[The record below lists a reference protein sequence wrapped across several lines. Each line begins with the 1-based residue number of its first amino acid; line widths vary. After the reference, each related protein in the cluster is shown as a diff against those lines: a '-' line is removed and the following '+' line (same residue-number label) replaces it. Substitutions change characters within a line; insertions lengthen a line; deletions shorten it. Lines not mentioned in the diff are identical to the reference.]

1 MMRPSRLLAPLL
13 LAVLAAAAWAAPA
26 RALDPQ
32 RVVTDSGIEAWL
44 VEDHANPVISVKF
57 GFRGGAA
64 LDPPEK
70 PGVANLVAGT
80 LDEGAGELTRQAFQ
94 QALAGKAI
102 KLDFGAGRDHFSGS
116 LKTLTEHA
124 GRAFELLGTALTEPR
139 FDAEPVARVT
149 SQMRANLATQSE
161 EPGHIANRA
170 LMRALFPEHPYG
182 RPTDGTP
189 DSLDAIG
196 TSDLHA
202 YTQRVFARDR
212 LVIGVA
218 GDITPAELKPLLEA
232 AFGGLPETT
241 DAPAVP
247 ETDLAAAGET
257 IVVERDIRQAWV
269 AFAQPGVARDDPD
282 YFAARLVNHVLGGG
296 TFTSRLMKSVRVEN
310 GLAYSVYSYLR
321 TLEAAPV
328 LGGGLGTSNDR
339 VARALELT
347 REQWREVAKDG
358 PTQQELADAKTYL
371 TGSFATQLGSTAGI
385 AAVLRAI
392 QREELGIDYVDR
404 RRELIES
411 VTAEEVETM
420 ARELLDAEAL
430 TTVIVG
436 QPEDVEPT
444 RRAPELAL

>member
-1 MMRPSRLLAPLL
+1 VIARR
-13 LAVLAAAAWAAPA
+13 LAAALAVALLAAAPA
-26 RALDPQ
+26 RAVEPE
-32 RVVTDSGIEAWL
+32 RVVTEGGIEAWL
-44 VEDHANPVISVKF
+44 VHDDANPVISLKLA
-57 GFRGGAA
+57 FRGGAA
-64 LDPPEK
+64 LDPPEL
-70 PGVANLVAGT
+70 PGVAQLAADT
-80 LDEGAGELTRQAFQ
+80 LTKGAGELDARAFQ
-94 QALAGKAI
+94 DALAAKAI
-102 KLDFGAGRDHFSGS
+102 ELRFGAGRDSFRGG
-116 LKTLTEHA
+116 LKTLRGHRE
-124 GRAFELLGTALTEPR
+124 RAFELLGTALTRPR
-139 FDAEPVARVT
+139 FDDKSVARAKE
-149 SQMRANLATQSE
+149 QQRAAIATRREDPARLAYETLYRT
-161 EPGHIANRA
+161 I
-170 LMRALFPEHPYG
+170 FPDHPYG
-182 RPTDGTP
+182 RPVDGTRASVARITP
-189 DSLDAIG
+189 EA
-196 TSDLHA
+196 LHA
-202 YTQRVFARDR
+202 YTERVFTRER
-212 LVIGVA
+212 LVVGVA
-218 GDITPAELKPLLEA
+218 GDITPEELKPLLRT
-232 AFGGLPETT
+232 AFGGLPASAAEAREVPDTQ
-241 DAPAVP
+241 PAN
-247 ETDLAAAGET
+247 AGET
-257 IVVERDIRQAWV
+257 VIVEREARQAWI
-269 AFAQPGVARDDPD
+269 ALAQPGVTRDDPD
-282 YFAARLVNHVLGGG
+282 YFAARVVNQILGGG

-371 TGSFATQLGSTAGI
+371 TGSVATQLGSTAGI

-444 RRAPELAL
+444 RPAPELAL